1 MHGLLAKASPTS
13 AHERSRVAHALN
25 EQVALKN
32 FPLLVTM
39 TGPGRRSQDSVFSS
53 SNVDL

>member
-1 MHGLLAKASPTS
+1 MVSPTS
-13 AHERSRVAHALN
+13 AHERSGVGYALN

-39 TGPGRRSQDSVFSS
+39 TTGPGRRSQDSAFSS
-53 SNVDL
+53 ANIDLRKM